1 MKREREKEK
10 KGERET
16 ETKRRRRRRD
26 LIDFKIISHL
36 RKVIITELF

>member
-10 KGERET
+10 KKERET
-16 ETKRRRRRRD
+16 ETKRRRRRD